1 MKYDTAVILIAFFG
15 LSQAAP
21 IADKRSQLLPRYAI
35 RGREVPQEHSHN
47 KFLDSVRTSLNL
59 KNPDQIQDPVFG
71 LLGNAAA
78 AVGQGKITDTDC
90 LHQATADQAFT
101 NAKAAGDVVGQTDAL
116 VFAALERNTGSVGL
130 ESVLCTAIKAVNPEI
145 AALSQHQDP
154 AATGAAAKNKA
165 ITLELARQIASIGGD
180 PTVALQSGT
189 FAPGTIGDP
198 TGAGNTCDTVDDVEG
213 CIFSQ
218 NLLVED
224 ATIDEINAAVAGVA
238 AGGNAAAATD
248 VAAGST
254 CAAQV
259 TSTVTVV
266 AAAATQAADC
276 PAQVTSTI
284 AVNAA
289 GATQAP
295 VADAATGAAVGTNI
309 QTFTGSLGGAAPAI
323 SESAG
328 DRPFTV
334 NGNTFVNIGAAFQRS
349 CDIQNNACFN
359 AVNSGA
365 LSGGT
370 AQCQEQQQACNAA
383 GNAKRDSIPSLFQRQ
398 SAFGS
403 CADPTILFADGL
415 EGRDTAAFIPANLGD
430 FNHGSAQKIGIIA
443 QFICSQLESSCKAGA
458 HAVAACNAGEQ
469 AAAALTGQA
478 SADAFNAAVT
488 GGSVAAAAPAQASTD
503 NANADATASADANAN
518 ADATTAATG
527 TNIQAFSGNLG
538 GAAPAVIQ
546 GTGTKPFSVNGS
558 TFVNQGGALQRSCS
572 VQHNACADAA
582 NSGAISGGVQQCED
596 QEKACNAANA

>member
-1 MKYDTAVILIAFFG
+1 MKYETAVILLAFFG
-15 LSQAAP
+15 LGHAAP
-21 IADKRSQLLPRYAI
+21 IAEKRSQLLPRYAI

-59 KNPDQIQDPVFG
+59 DNPDEIQDPVFG

-101 NAKAAGDVVGQTDAL
+101 NAKAAGDIAGQTDAL
-116 VFAALERNTGSVGL
+116 VFATLERNTGSVGL
-130 ESVLCTAIKAVNPEI
+130 ESVLCTAITAVNPEI

-154 AATGAAAKNKA
+154 AADGAAAKNKE

-180 PTVALQSGT
+180 PTIALQSGT

-198 TGAGNTCDTVDDVEG
+198 TAAGNTCDVEDDVEG

-224 ATIDEINAAVAGVA
+224 ATLDEINEAVAGVA
-238 AGGNAAAATD
+238 AGGDAAAGDDAAAA
-248 VAAGST
+248 VAADST

-259 TSTVTVV
+259 TSTVTVN
-266 AAAATQAADC
+266 AAAATQAVDC
-276 PAQVTSTI
+276 PVQVTSTI
-284 AVNAA
+284 TVDAS

-295 VADAATGAAVGTNI
+295 VADNAGDAAADATVGTNV
-309 QTFTGSLGGAAPAI
+309 QTFTGALGGAAPPI
-323 SESAG
+323 TESAG

-334 NGNTFVNIGAAFQRS
+334 NGNTFTNIAAALQRS

-370 AQCQEQQQACNAA
+370 AQCQEQLQACKAA
-383 GNAKRDSIPSLFQRQ
+383 GNAKRDNIPSIFKRQ
-398 SAFGS
+398 N
-403 CADPTILFADGL
+403 ADD
-415 EGRDTAAFIPANLGD
+415 
-430 FNHGSAQKIGIIA
+430 
-443 QFICSQLESSCKAGA
+443 
-458 HAVAACNAGEQ
+458 NAG
-469 AAAALTGQA
+469 
-478 SADAFNAAVT
+478 DNA
-488 GGSVAAAAPAQASTD
+488 GD
-503 NANADATASADANAN
+503 NANADASTDAA
-518 ADATTAATG
+518 AATG

-538 GAAPAVIQ
+538 GAAPAVIESI
-546 GTGTKPFSVNGS
+546 GTKPFSVNGS

-582 NSGAISGGVQQCED
+582 NSGEIEGGVQQCED